1 MYISFLIQNL
11 YILTKS
17 FSQQTLNT
25 FVHIQMQKLFNSQF
39 AYTICKKVF
48 SPKLRVNF
56 ILWLTIAE
64 LTRNMDNV
72 KILSKVKKTGFFYKN
87 FKQAK
92 KIYD

>member
-1 MYISFLIQNL
+1 MCISFLIQNL
-11 YILTKS
+11 YILTKP
-17 FSQQTLNT
+17 FNQQALNI

-56 ILWLTIAE
+56 ILWLTIVE
-64 LTRNMDNV
+64 LTRNTDNV